1 MAVAGRKPKPT
12 TLRIIEGNREHR
24 PLNEKEPKPRP
35 VAPECP
41 EWLKGEGR
49 KVWENLAPKLEK
61 LGILTEIDGPAFAA
75 LCQCYGRFVE
85 AEKKVDDEGTVQS
98 IGENGYRQQIPEIS
112 ISQKYLAQARALL
125 AEFGGT
131 PSSRSRLSIETSK
144 GDEFDEFLN

>member
-24 PLNEKEPKPRP
+24 PLNENEPKPRP
-35 VAPECP
+35 VMPECP

-85 AEKKVDDEGTVQS
+85 AEKKVDEEGAVQS
-98 IGENGYRQQIPEIS
+98 VGENGYRQQIPEIS

>member
-1 MAVAGRKPKPT
+1 MSVPGTKPQPVKLKILKGET
-12 TLRIIEGNREHR
+12 HKERI
-24 PLNEKEPKPRP
+24 NENEPKPRP
-35 VAPECP
+35 VMPECP